1 MKPTRDDG
9 HAIVDVLDVLLREGA
24 ILQADVLIT
33 VADVP
38 LVGINL
44 QAAVAGM
51 TTMRE
56 YGFFENWDRDTRQ
69 RGKLRRSETG
79 KRPDPGIP
87 GSGSE

>member
-24 ILQADVLIT
+24 MVQADVLIT

-38 LVGINL
+38 LIGINL
-44 QAAVAGM
+44 RAAVAGM

-56 YGFFENWDRDTRQ
+56 YGFFENWDLE
-69 RGKLRRSETG
+69 KRRVEKGRRTESG
-79 KRPDPGIP
+79 RRPNPTVPGP
-87 GSGSE
+87 DDE